1 MVFPK
6 RMISISIILDSYSL
20 ASLIVLPI
28 SFSILKIPDKTSLT
42 ARKLDTSIQ
51 QLKKK
56 SPSKP
61 IAGFLY
67 ILEIFSMFPMF
78 LLILEIQFIRLN
90 FRLTTFVPIE
100 K

>member
-1 MVFPK
+1 MCI
-6 RMISISIILDSYSL
+6 RDS
-20 ASLIVLPI
+20 
-28 SFSILKIPDKTSLT
+28 DKTSLT

-67 ILEIFSMFPMF
+67 MLEIFSTFPMF
-78 LLILEIQFIRLN
+78 LLILEIQFMRLN
-90 FRLTTFVPIE
+90 FLFPIFVPSE